1 MSLLNYLRR
10 DDVEKAGVL
19 KNIDLTTYLSVS
31 KKKKTFIITSTHSK
45 LP

>member
-31 KKKKTFIITSTHSK
+31 KKKKNIHYNIYS
-45 LP
+45 